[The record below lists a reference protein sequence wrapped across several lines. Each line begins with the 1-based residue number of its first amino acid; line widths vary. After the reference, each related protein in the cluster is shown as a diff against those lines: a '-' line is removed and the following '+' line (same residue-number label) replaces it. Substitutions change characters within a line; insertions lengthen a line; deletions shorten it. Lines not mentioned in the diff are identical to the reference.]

1 MLRFFAALLVAFAL
15 APAASSAACLGPN
28 PAITH
33 VTVINHTT
41 SNQVSRYHLVGTV
54 TNEGTAGQPSN
65 VLQFVDIWHDG
76 DKMDSRGIPPL
87 PLSGSHN
94 FSYDWVRASDAGAGT
109 TKLTFRMDVQSGTNC
124 NPANGTYSVT
134 F

>member
-1 MLRFFAALLVAFAL
+1 MIRFLTALLLAAAFAP
-15 APAASSAACLGPN
+15 APAAAACLGAN

-33 VTVINHTT
+33 VTVINHTV

-54 TNEGTAGQPSN
+54 TNEGTSGQPSN
-65 VLQFVDIWHDG
+65 VLQFVDIWHDT
-76 DKMDSRGIPPL
+76 DKVDSRGIPPL
-87 PLSGSHN
+87 PVGGSYN
-94 FSYDWVRASDAGAGT
+94 FSYDWLRAPDAGAGT
-109 TKLTFRMDVQSGTNC
+109 TKLTFRMDVRSGSNC